1 MRAQR
6 PHYPVAGLNA
16 AQRLFLL
23 TGMAAWVIL
32 GVVYWLALISA
43 ARTVSDAVGAVSGI
57 FAPPR
62 PTDMPRLGAVFKKS
76 PLESDLETPTPDA
89 LLAAAPVAQE
99 APAAIETPA
108 VASPTSAGSE
118 AAAATLTAEPS
129 ASPTA

>member
-1 MRAQR
+1 MRRYTGARMRAHR
-6 PHYPVAGLNA
+6 PLSPSGGLTA

-23 TGMAAWVIL
+23 TGMAALVIL

-76 PLESDLETPTPDA
+76 PLESDLETPAPDA
-89 LLAAAPVAQE
+89 LLAAAPATD
-99 APAAIETPA
+99 ETPSA
-108 VASPTSAGSE
+108 AGTST
-118 AAAATLTAEPS
+118 AA
-129 ASPTA
+129 ASPTAAT

>member
-43 ARTVSDAVGAVSGI
+43 ARSVSDAVGAVSGI

-76 PLESDLETPTPDA
+76 PLESDLETPTPGA
-89 LLAAAPVAQE
+89 LLAAAP
-99 APAAIETPA
+99 AADETPSA
-108 VASPTSAGSE
+108 VGTSTAAASPT
-118 AAAATLTAEPS
+118 P
-129 ASPTA
+129 